1 MTPAQDKILWRA
13 IDAYGN
19 MAQLN
24 VAVGEIGELLTLI
37 GRRSQGRDTID
48 QWVDEVA
55 DVEIMLDQIK
65 KIFMIQSKVTARI
78 DFKINRLAERLRDA
92 EGGEK

>member
-1 MTPAQDKILWRA
+1 MTPEQDKILWRA

-37 GRRSQGRDTID
+37 GRHTQGRDTID
-48 QWVDEVA
+48 EWIDEVA
-55 DVEIMLDQIK
+55 DVEIMLNQIK
-65 KIFMIQSKVTARI
+65 KMFDIEDFVESRINSKI
-78 DFKINRLAERLRDA
+78 DRLKNRLIEWSQKN
-92 EGGEK
+92 E